1 MIRQG
6 FVCHL
11 KNECTL
17 SLLLFTDTLRSKR
30 AKTNTSVELAGMLLP
45 ELQLIYQ
52 MDRPMSRPVEK
63 NIFFTSFPEGSLI
76 SGLLRQW
83 ITRTARKGRLKVK
96 KYFFLGRR
104 NKHIRSEGWIK
115 KRFQLVLY
123 LLWNNK
129 DSFLKRKYFI

>member
-83 ITRTARKGRLKVK
+83 ITRTAGKGRLKVK
-96 KYFFLGRR
+96 KYFFFSEEETSTSVRR
-104 NKHIRSEGWIK
+104 AGLK
-115 KRFQLVLY
+115 KVSACPL
-123 LLWNNK
+123 
-129 DSFLKRKYFI
+129 SFMESQRTPG